1 MRRIKLVLAALAV
14 AVASFMAFAGPAMA
28 VECEHTNKRGVI
40 ECGKHDN
47 VFLSEDRFDNRLEND
62 IDDLDDFDLNDVDVD
77 DFEVDDFLFPLFVI
91 DDIDCDG
98 EDDDGDGLIDEDVQC
113 VIELEPVEWWD

>member
-1 MRRIKLVLAALAV
+1 MAALA
-14 AVASFMAFAGPAMA
+14 AAAASFMAFSGPAMA
-28 VECEHTNKRGVI
+28 VECEHTLHSGVI
-40 ECGKHDN
+40 ECGKNDN
-47 VFLSEDRFDNRLEND
+47 VFVREERLEDDIND
-62 IDDLDDFDLNDVDVD
+62 LAFDLDEGDVD
-77 DFEVDDFLFPLFVI
+77 DFVADGNFLFPLFEI